1 MAWARQTFN
10 DLIQHILL
18 NFERRDIILIVG
30 LILVMLA
37 LIQYLGP
44 AYSAIIVI
52 GLYFG
57 IKIYVG
63 KKRQLIQ
70 RDIGEGIC
78 MECGSKI
85 INKKCTNCDSAEE

>member
-1 MAWARQTFN
+1 M
-10 DLIQHILL
+10 

-70 RDIGEGIC
+70 RDVGEGIC

-85 INKKCTNCDSAEE
+85 VNKKCTNCDSGKE

>member
-1 MAWARQTFN
+1 M
-10 DLIQHILL
+10 

-85 INKKCTNCDSAEE
+85 INKKCTNCDSTEE

>member
-1 MAWARQTFN
+1 
-10 DLIQHILL
+10 
-18 NFERRDIILIVG
+18 
-30 LILVMLA
+30 MLG

-52 GLYFG
+52 ALYFG
-57 IKIYVG
+57 VKVYVG

-70 RDIGEGIC
+70 QDVGEGIC

-85 INKKCTNCDSAEE
+85 TNKKCPNCDQLEE

>member
-1 MAWARQTFN
+1 MK
-10 DLIQHILL
+10 
-18 NFERRDIILIVG
+18 FERRDLILIAG
-30 LILVMLA
+30 LILVMLG

-57 IKIYVG
+57 VKVYVG
-63 KKRQLIQ
+63 KKRQLIEQ
-70 RDIGEGIC
+70 DVGEGIC

-85 INKKCTNCDSAEE
+85 VNKKCTNCDPIKE

>member
-30 LILVMLA
+30 LILVMVA

-70 RDIGEGIC
+70 RDVGEGIC

>member
-1 MAWARQTFN
+1 M
-10 DLIQHILL
+10 
-18 NFERRDIILIVG
+18 NFERRDIILIIG

-70 RDIGEGIC
+70 RDVGEGIC

>member
-1 MAWARQTFN
+1 M
-10 DLIQHILL
+10 

-30 LILVMLA
+30 LILIMLA

-70 RDIGEGIC
+70 RDVGEGIC

-85 INKKCTNCDSAEE
+85 INKKCTNCDPIHE

>member
-1 MAWARQTFN
+1 M
-10 DLIQHILL
+10 
-18 NFERRDIILIVG
+18 NFERRDIILIIG

-70 RDIGEGIC
+70 RDVGEGIC

-85 INKKCTNCDSAEE
+85 INKKCTNCDSGE

>member
-1 MAWARQTFN
+1 M
-10 DLIQHILL
+10 
-18 NFERRDIILIVG
+18 NFERRDIILIAG

-70 RDIGEGIC
+70 RDVGEGIC

-85 INKKCTNCDSAEE
+85 VNKKCTNCDSG

>member
-1 MAWARQTFN
+1 M
-10 DLIQHILL
+10 

-70 RDIGEGIC
+70 RDVGEGIC

-85 INKKCTNCDSAEE
+85 VNKKCTNCDSG

>member
-1 MAWARQTFN
+1 
-10 DLIQHILL
+10 
-18 NFERRDIILIVG
+18 
-30 LILVMLA
+30 MLA

-70 RDIGEGIC
+70 RDVGEGIC
-78 MECGSKI
+78 MECGLSLI
-85 INKKCTNCDSAEE
+85 HI

>member
-1 MAWARQTFN
+1 M
-10 DLIQHILL
+10 

-30 LILVMLA
+30 LLLVMLA

-70 RDIGEGIC
+70 RDVGEGIC

-85 INKKCTNCDSAEE
+85 INKKCTNCDSGEE

>member
-1 MAWARQTFN
+1 MLLSIHF
-10 DLIQHILL
+10 DLFLL
-18 NFERRDIILIVG
+18 KFERRDIILIAG
-30 LILVMLA
+30 LILVMLG

-63 KKRQLIQ
+63 KKRQLIEQ
-70 RDIGEGIC
+70 DVGEGIC

-85 INKKCTNCDSAEE
+85 INKRCLNCDEFEE

>member
-1 MAWARQTFN
+1 M
-10 DLIQHILL
+10 

-70 RDIGEGIC
+70 RDVGEGIC

-85 INKKCTNCDSAEE
+85 VNKKCTNCDPVEE

>member
-1 MAWARQTFN
+1 M
-10 DLIQHILL
+10 

-30 LILVMLA
+30 LILVMVA

-70 RDIGEGIC
+70 RDVGEGIC

-85 INKKCTNCDSAEE
+85 INKKCTNCDPVEE

>member
-1 MAWARQTFN
+1 M
-10 DLIQHILL
+10 

-70 RDIGEGIC
+70 RDVGEGIC

-85 INKKCTNCDSAEE
+85 VNKKCTNCDSEEE

>member
-1 MAWARQTFN
+1 M
-10 DLIQHILL
+10 

-44 AYSAIIVI
+44 AYSAITVI

-70 RDIGEGIC
+70 RDVGEGIC

-85 INKKCTNCDSAEE
+85 INKKCTNCDSREE

>member
-1 MAWARQTFN
+1 M
-10 DLIQHILL
+10 

-30 LILVMLA
+30 LLLVMIA

-70 RDIGEGIC
+70 RDIGEGIS

-85 INKKCTNCDSAEE
+85 INKKCTNCDPVEG

>member
-1 MAWARQTFN
+1 MK
-10 DLIQHILL
+10 
-18 NFERRDIILIVG
+18 FERRDIILIAG
-30 LILVMLA
+30 LILVMLG

-57 IKIYVG
+57 VKIYVG
-63 KKRQLIQ
+63 MKRQLIQ
-70 RDIGEGIC
+70 QDVGEGIC

-85 INKKCTNCDSAEE
+85 VNKTCPNCDTLEE

>member
-1 MAWARQTFN
+1 M
-10 DLIQHILL
+10 
-18 NFERRDIILIVG
+18 NFERRDIILIIG

-63 KKRQLIQ
+63 RKRQLIQ
-70 RDIGEGIC
+70 QDVGEGIC
-78 MECGSKI
+78 MECGFKI
-85 INKKCTNCDSAEE
+85 IDKRCPNCDELEE

>member
-1 MAWARQTFN
+1 
-10 DLIQHILL
+10 L

>member
-1 MAWARQTFN
+1 M
-10 DLIQHILL
+10 

-30 LILVMLA
+30 LLLVMIA

-44 AYSAIIVI
+44 AYAAIIVI

-63 KKRQLIQ
+63 KKRQLIM
-70 RDIGEGIC
+70 RDVGDAIC

-85 INKKCTNCDSAEE
+85 VNKKCTNCDSEEE

>member
-1 MAWARQTFN
+1 M
-10 DLIQHILL
+10 

-70 RDIGEGIC
+70 RDVGEGIC

-85 INKKCTNCDSAEE
+85 INKKCTNCDSAE